1 MVIWYNF
8 SRVEVGEMYGYKLNL
23 PHSMPIPAWACKT
36 SVDRYD
42 WKNTNKSNMIEFAL
56 CKASCRTVEIVN
68 REPILLSGKSLTC
81 ILGDRE
87 IKSHA
92 EDGVNVE
99 IVSVAVVFDEI
110 TYTGDE
116 LCEKDLKEKDTLLL
130 PFMLSDLPMQNWIE
144 IENILYRFISEN
156 VKNDASSKMVCA
168 SLIYEL
174 LAILDRLV
182 RKQLKAKSKKYSN
195 YYVLKVDAI
204 LAQRYAER
212 ITLQSVSR
220 ELGITPNYLSFLYK
234 NGRGIGFSDHLCE
247 LRMEKAKELILEG
260 KCSVSEIAQ
269 LVGFD
274 DESHLR
280 RRFKQYFGIGMKEYR
295 LVNRE
300 QTLYH
305 EKPLRKG

>member
-1 MVIWYNF
+1 
-8 SRVEVGEMYGYKLNL
+8 MYGYKLNL
-23 PHSMPIPAWACKT
+23 PRSMPIPAWACKT

-92 EDGVNVE
+92 ADGVNVE
-99 IVSVAVVFDEI
+99 IVSVTVVFDEL
-110 TYTGDE
+110 TYKAEE
-116 LCEKDLKEKDTLLL
+116 LCEQDLNEKDVLLL
-130 PFMLSDLPMQNWIE
+130 PFTISELPMQNWME
-144 IENILYRFISEN
+144 IENVMYRFISEN

-174 LAILDRLV
+174 LAVLDRLV
-182 RKQLKAKSKKYSN
+182 RKQLKVKREKYTN
-195 YYVLKVDAI
+195 YYVLKADSI
-204 LAQRYAER
+204 LVKRYGEKL
-212 ITLQSVSR
+212 TLRLVS
-220 ELGITPNYLSFLYK
+220 EQLGITPNYFSSVYK
-234 NGRGIGFSDHLCE
+234 TVTGVGFSDRLCE
-247 LRMEKAKELILEG
+247 IRMKKAETLVLEG
-260 KCSVSEIAQ
+260 ALSASDIAQ
-269 LVGFD
+269 AVGFD

-280 RRFKQYFGIGMKEYR
+280 RRFKQYFGISLKEYR
-295 LVNRE
+295 LVNKE

-305 EKPLRKG
+305 EKPQRKMQ

>member
-1 MVIWYNF
+1 
-8 SRVEVGEMYGYKLNL
+8 MYGYKLNL
-23 PHSMPIPAWACKT
+23 PRSMPIPAWACKT

-92 EDGVNVE
+92 ADGVNVE

-130 PFMLSDLPMQNWIE
+130 PFMLSDLPMQNWME

-156 VKNDASSKMVCA
+156 VKEDASSKMVCA

-174 LAILDRLV
+174 LAVLDRLV
-182 RKQLKAKSKKYSN
+182 RKQLKVKREKYTN
-195 YYVLKVDAI
+195 YYVLKADSI
-204 LAQRYAER
+204 LVKRYGEKL
-212 ITLQSVSR
+212 TLKSVSK
-220 ELGITPNYLSFLYK
+220 ELGITPNYLSAIYK
-234 NGRGIGFSDHLCE
+234 NCIGVGFSDRLCE
-247 LRMEKAKELILEG
+247 IRMKKAETLVLEG
-260 KCSVSEIAQ
+260 ALSASDIAQ
-269 LVGFD
+269 AVGFD

-280 RRFKQYFGIGMKEYR
+280 RRFKQYFGISLKEYR
-295 LVNRE
+295 LVNKE

-305 EKPLRKG
+305 EKPQRKMQ

>member
-1 MVIWYNF
+1 
-8 SRVEVGEMYGYKLNL
+8 MYGYKLNL
-23 PHSMPIPAWACKT
+23 PRSMPIPAWACKT

-92 EDGVNVE
+92 ADGVNVE
-99 IVSVAVVFDEI
+99 IVSVTVVFDEL
-110 TYTGDE
+110 TYKAEE
-116 LCEKDLKEKDTLLL
+116 LCEQDLNEKDVLLL
-130 PFMLSDLPMQNWIE
+130 PFTISELPMQNWME
-144 IENILYRFISEN
+144 IENVMYRFISEN

-174 LAILDRLV
+174 LAVLDRLV
-182 RKQLKAKSKKYSN
+182 RKQLKVKREKYTN
-195 YYVLKVDAI
+195 YYVLKADSI
-204 LAQRYAER
+204 LVKRYGEKL
-212 ITLQSVSR
+212 TLKSVSK
-220 ELGITPNYLSFLYK
+220 ELGITPNYLSAIYK
-234 NGRGIGFSDHLCE
+234 NCIGVGFSDRLCE
-247 LRMEKAKELILEG
+247 IRMKKAETLVLEG
-260 KCSVSEIAQ
+260 ALSASDIAQ
-269 LVGFD
+269 AVGFD

-280 RRFKQYFGIGMKEYR
+280 RRFKQYFGISLKEYR
-295 LVNRE
+295 LVNKE

-305 EKPLRKG
+305 EKPQRKMQ